1 MELLLNVFR
10 RLEDQHDYD
19 RLFRLV
25 ETALKRLPEEDQKKL
40 KTALLRDG
48 FVGDDESVVPDENLA
63 LEHKTALER
72 LVAKHAHKLTAAT
85 LAHHLREAEELF
97 RLEKWDASIGQ
108 ARNFVEQ
115 MLTDIANHTASH
127 RGESPDLSRPVKI
140 RDYLQHVGFFDES
153 ERKKLVDGV
162 YGYFSEEGSH
172 PGIGRQSTARVCL
185 SVLWNFGFY
194 VLEKMETWTP

>member
-10 RLEDQHDYD
+10 RLEDQRDYD

-25 ETALKRLPEEDQKKL
+25 EIALRRLPEDDQKKL
-40 KTALLRDG
+40 RSALLRDG
-48 FVGDDESVVPDENLA
+48 FVGDADDVLPDENLA
-63 LEHKTALER
+63 AEHKSALER
-72 LVAKHAHKLTAAT
+72 LVSEHADKLTAPT

-115 MLTDIANHTASH
+115 LLTDIANHTARQ
-127 RGESPDLSRPVKI
+127 RGEAPDLSRPVKI
-140 RDYLQHVGFFDES
+140 RDYLQQAGFFDEI

-194 VLEKMETWTP
+194 VLEKLEVWTP